1 MHSCMHAWMGR
12 RAIGH
17 TAIGH
22 TAPTPISHIA
32 HPSHTP
38 TWLKSH
44 VHYESFRTHAP
55 RDVPK
60 INTHAVGWTS
70 THPPTAS
77 VKLLFDVHFSR
88 QIHAMCRFADLPIC
102 RSRAPGRTR
111 GWWLLRARRTRSRL
125 WVSRTTTETTRTTTE
140 TTCIRRRRAWNHT
153 RGDGRG
159 VSRRVDDVYD
169 DDGDGTVAPIVV
181 IRRPSSVRRRRRRT
195 HTRAHAHSAHAC
207 LNTRRT
213 RAS

>member
-77 VKLLFDVHFSR
+77 VIIRCSFFAANPRDVP
-88 QIHAMCRFADLPIC
+88 ICRSADLPIA
-102 RSRAPGRTR
+102 RPRTDAWVVVVTRATYAFAAVGVSDDDRDDAYDDRDDVYTTTT
-111 GWWLLRARRTRSRL
+111 GVESHAWRRTRC
-125 WVSRTTTETTRTTTE
+125 VE
-140 TTCIRRRRAWNHT
+140 T
-153 RGDGRG
+153 RG
-159 VSRRVDDVYD
+159 RR
-169 DDGDGTVAPIVV
+169 I
-181 IRRPSSVRRRRRRT
+181 RRRRRRHGRPHRRHSSPIVRPTTSSSNT
-195 HTRAHAHSAHAC
+195 HTRA
-207 LNTRRT
+207 RT
-213 RAS
+213 

>member
-1 MHSCMHAWMGR
+1 MHACMDGTSGDR
-12 RAIGH
+12 TYGDRTYGTH
-17 TAIGH
+17 THIPH
-22 TAPTPISHIA
+22 RTHIA
-32 HPSHTP
+32 HTHMAKITRP
-38 TWLKSH
+38 L
-44 VHYESFRTHAP
+44 RRIRAHAP

>member
-1 MHSCMHAWMGR
+1 MHAFMDGTSGDR
-12 RAIGH
+12 TYGDRTYGTH
-17 TAIGH
+17 T
-22 TAPTPISHIA
+22 HIP
-32 HPSHTP
+32 HRTP

-77 VKLLFDVHFSR
+77 VIIRCSFFAANPRDVP
-88 QIHAMCRFADLPIC
+88 ICRSADLPI
-102 RSRAPGRTR
+102 ARTR
-111 GWWLLRARRTRSRL
+111 TDAWVVVVTRSRL

-181 IRRPSSVRRRRRRT
+181 IRRPPSVRRRRRRT

>member
-1 MHSCMHAWMGR
+1 MHACMHSWMGR

-22 TAPTPISHIA
+22 TAPTPISHVA
-32 HPSHTP
+32 HTSHTP

-77 VKLLFDVHFSR
+77 VIIRCSFFAANPRDVP
-88 QIHAMCRFADLPIC
+88 MCRSADLPI
-102 RSRAPGRTR
+102 ARTR
-111 GWWLLRARRTRSRL
+111 TDAWVVVGTRSRL

-181 IRRPSSVRRRRRRT
+181 IRRPSSVRPTTSSNT
-195 HTRAHAHSAHAC
+195 HTRA
-207 LNTRRT
+207 RT
-213 RAS
+213 

>member
-77 VKLLFDVHFSR
+77 VIIRCSFFAANPRDVP
-88 QIHAMCRFADLPIC
+88 ICRSADLPIARPRTDAWVVVVTRDVRVRGC
-102 RSRAPGRTR
+102 GCLGRR
-111 GWWLLRARRTRSRL
+111 P
-125 WVSRTTTETTRTTTE
+125 
-140 TTCIRRRRAWNHT
+140 RRR
-153 RGDGRG
+153 
-159 VSRRVDDVYD
+159 VRRPRRRVYD
-169 DDGDGTVAPIVV
+169 DDGRGITRVATDEVCRDAWTTYTTTTATARSPPSSSFVAH
-181 IRRPSSVRRRRRRT
+181 RPSDDVVVEHTHART
-195 HTRAHAHSAHAC
+195 HIA
-207 LNTRRT
+207 RT
-213 RAS
+213 RV